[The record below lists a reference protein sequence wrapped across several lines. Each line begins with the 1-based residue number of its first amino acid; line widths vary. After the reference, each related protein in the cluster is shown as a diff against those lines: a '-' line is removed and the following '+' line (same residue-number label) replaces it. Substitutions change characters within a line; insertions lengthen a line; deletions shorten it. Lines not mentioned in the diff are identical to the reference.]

1 MIEKTFKDLATNA
14 AQSTKKGIDLLIEID
29 ELQTALS
36 LQSLTKDSESII
48 REMIEKEKLAVGFI
62 QESMTIQKALM
73 GRQHKAMQ
81 SLINRL
87 G

>member
-1 MIEKTFKDLATNA
+1 MSEKPFKALAAEA
-14 AQSTKKGIDLLIEID
+14 AESTKKGIDLLIEID

-36 LQSLTKDSESII
+36 LQSLSNDTESLI

-73 GRQHKAMQ
+73 GRQHRAVQ
-81 SLINRL
+81 SLIERL

>member
-1 MIEKTFKDLATNA
+1 MPEKTFKDLAAEA
-14 AQSTKKGIDLLIEID
+14 AKSTQKGIDLLIEID
-29 ELQTALS
+29 EIQTALS
-36 LQSLTKDSESII
+36 LQSLTSESESII

-73 GRQHKAMQ
+73 GKQHKAVQ